1 MHEHYEKD
9 LSESGRSFY
18 VAGEGRSPVAASAL
32 CSRSR
37 SARKCTKQPGGFW
50 KRDGSQIGGIHAASF
65 ARIGVLPIRPYGK
78 SCFGIFTG
86 SLRDPYPSGTV
97 RTSQTPLLGSCPAPS
112 SDISGVL
119 LYDGSIA
126 CDRSRR
132 GAICV
137 SRSVT
142 EPMKQPKQLPAEGRI
157 DMDVD
162 SRKALPWM
170 ADAFRPDTV

>member
-1 MHEHYEKD
+1 MTRRFRIPDANLLMRKTSLNQGGLFTCRD
-9 LSESGRSFY
+9 GR
-18 VAGEGRSPVAASAL
+18 GRTEEGRSLVAASAL

-37 SARKCTKQPGGFW
+37 SAQKCTKQ
-50 KRDGSQIGGIHAASF
+50 
-65 ARIGVLPIRPYGK
+65 LGK
-78 SCFGIFTG
+78 FGRRCFGIFTG

-97 RTSQTPLLGSCPAPS
+97 RTSQMPLPGSCPAPRPCNILDHS
-112 SDISGVL
+112 KNFAFFDI
-119 LYDGSIA
+119 DA